1 MNKTCRFIIV
11 FLFIFISGCAL
22 SPQVIVVNPEL
33 KTDKSSPASK
43 STKLRVV
50 VMDTRDSNIIGQ
62 RGGVYKDTSHISTD
76 ENMVSL
82 LERRLAT
89 AWNSRGYTVVD
100 KGRDADATLTVRI
113 TNIRYVYHTEKAL
126 NNVET
131 RVEVQVLCNKSNRE
145 YSSTYRSTRK
155 KDVLTTP
162 TEKDNEKIVNE
173 AMALSLE
180 QMLKDKDLVSFID
193 S

>member
-1 MNKTCRFIIV
+1 MKHIYRLFVTLF
-11 FLFIFISGCAL
+11 FIFTSSCAL

-33 KTDKSSPASK
+33 KSDKSSPVSK
-43 STKLRVV
+43 PTKLRVV
-50 VMDTRDSNIIGQ
+50 VMDTRESNIIGR
-62 RGGVYKDTSHISTD
+62 RGGVYQETSHISTD

-82 LERRLAT
+82 LERKLAT

-100 KGRDADATLTVRI
+100 KDKDADATLTVRI
-113 TNIRYVYHTEKAL
+113 TNITYVYHTEKAL
-126 NNVET
+126 NNIET
-131 RVEVQVLCNKSNRE
+131 RVEIQVLCNKGNKE
-145 YSSTYRSTRK
+145 FSSAYRSTRK

-180 QMLKDKDLVSFID
+180 QMLKDKDIVSFID
-193 S
+193 N